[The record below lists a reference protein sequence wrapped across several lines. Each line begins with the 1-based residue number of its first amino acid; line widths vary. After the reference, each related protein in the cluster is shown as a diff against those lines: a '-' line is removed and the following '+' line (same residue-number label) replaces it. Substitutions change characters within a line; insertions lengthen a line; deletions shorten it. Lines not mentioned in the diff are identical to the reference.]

1 VVNPIRALR
10 ALAGYLDRSAE
21 KENNFMKDHHDDAKR
36 PNIILINC
44 DDLGYGDLVCYGSR
58 RNDTPHV
65 DQLATEGVR
74 FTDFYMAS
82 PVCSAS
88 RAAMLTGC
96 YSQRIGFADYQV
108 LFPGQAQGLNPK
120 ESTIAKQLKH
130 VGYDTKIIGK
140 WHCGDQPEFLPT
152 NHGFDEY
159 FGIPFSNDM
168 GRQVDRLERPPLP
181 LLRND
186 EVIQQQPDQRGIT
199 ERYVDETLQFMRR
212 DRKNP
217 FFLYLAH
224 MYVHVPLFI
233 PKQFLDISRNGA
245 YGGAVACID
254 WAMGMIDAELNR
266 LGIKDETLVIF
277 TSDNGSRGRDEGGS
291 NAPLRGTKAQTWEGG
306 QRVPCIMRWPG
317 KIAAGTI
324 CGGIASSIDLFT
336 TLTEL
341 SGAPLPADTTLD
353 SISLAETILEG
364 KATKRNAFAY
374 YRGPNL
380 EAVRKGDWKLHFCKM
395 GWTPGGGTD
404 DRVSA
409 QLYNLR
415 DDIGEAN
422 DVYDK
427 YPEIVA
433 EIETVAEEFR
443 QALGDR
449 LLARIGTEIRE
460 VGLCGNPR
468 PLTEYDEHHPYM
480 IAYYDL
486 PDMPTLRG

>member
-1 VVNPIRALR
+1 VNDKQRKP
-10 ALAGYLDRSAE
+10 D
-21 KENNFMKDHHDDAKR
+21 K

-44 DDLGYGDLVCYGSR
+44 DDLGYGDLACYGST
-58 RNDTPHV
+58 RNDTPHI
-65 DQLATEGVR
+65 DRLAAGGVR

-120 ESTIAKQLKH
+120 ESTIARQLKE

-168 GRQVDRLERPPLP
+168 GRQANNAFALPPLP
-181 LLRND
+181 LMRNE

-199 ERYVDETLQFMRR
+199 ERYVDESLQFMRR
-212 DRKNP
+212 KRDNP

-224 MYVHVPLFI
+224 MYVHVPLFVA
-233 PKQFLDISRNGA
+233 KQFLDRSRNGA

-254 WAMGMIDAELNR
+254 WAMGAIDAELYR
-266 LGIKDETLVIF
+266 LGIRDETLVIF
-277 TSDNGSRGRDEGGS
+277 TSDNGSRARDEGGS

-317 KIAAGTI
+317 KIAEGTR
-324 CGGIASSIDLFT
+324 CEGIAASIDLFA
-336 TLTEL
+336 TLAEL
-341 SGAPLPADTTLD
+341 AGAPLPTDAVID
-353 SISLAETILEG
+353 SVSLADAVLDG
-364 KATKRNAFAY
+364 KSTHRNTFAY
-374 YRGPNL
+374 YKGANL
-380 EAVRKGDWKLHFCKM
+380 EAVRKGDWKLHFCKT
-395 GWTPGGGTD
+395 GWTPGGTENSD
-404 DRVSA
+404 ISE
-409 QLYNLR
+409 LYNLR
-415 DDIGEAN
+415 DDVGETIN
-422 DVYDK
+422 VYEQH
-427 YPEIVA
+427 PEIVTEIAA
-433 EIETVAEEFR
+433 EAEEFR
-443 QALGDR
+443 VLFGDR
-449 LLARIGTEIRE
+449 RLNR
-460 VGLCGNPR
+460 VGNAVRDAGVCRNPK
-468 PLTEYDEHHPYM
+468 PMTEYDENHPYM

-486 PDMPTLRG
+486 ADMPTMSG

>member
-1 VVNPIRALR
+1 MRNNQDKIRQ
-10 ALAGYLDRSAE
+10 
-21 KENNFMKDHHDDAKR
+21 

-44 DDLGYGDLVCYGSR
+44 DDLGYGDLGCYGSR
-58 RNDTPHV
+58 RNDTPHL
-65 DQLATEGVR
+65 DQLAAEGVR

-96 YSQRIGFADYQV
+96 YSQRIGFADCQV
-108 LFPGQAQGLNPK
+108 LCPGQAQGLNPK
-120 ESTIAKQLKH
+120 ESTIAKQLKQ

-168 GRQVDRLERPPLP
+168 GRQVNRLASPPLP
-181 LLRND
+181 LLRNE

-199 ERYVDETLQFMRR
+199 ERYVDESLQFMRR

-254 WAMGMIDAELNR
+254 WAMGMIEAELNR

-277 TSDNGSRGRDEGGS
+277 TSDNGSRARDEGGS

-306 QRVPCIMRWPG
+306 QRVPCIMRWSE
-317 KIAAGTI
+317 KIAAGTT
-324 CGGIASSIDLFT
+324 CEGIASSIDLFA
-336 TLTEL
+336 TLVQLT
-341 SGAPLPADTTLD
+341 GAPLPPDTTLD

-364 KATKRNAFAY
+364 KATKRDVFAY

-380 EAVRKGDWKLHFCKM
+380 EAVRKGDWKLHFCKI
-395 GWTPGGGTD
+395 GWTPGGAEEQ
-404 DRVSA
+404 VSTE
-409 QLYNLR
+409 LYNLR
-415 DDIGEAN
+415 DDVGEAN
-422 DVYDK
+422 NVYDK
-427 YPEIVA
+427 HPEIVT
-433 EIETVAEEFR
+433 EIEVAAEEFR
-443 QALGDR
+443 RSFGDR
-449 LLARIGTEIRE
+449 RLDRVGTEIRE
-460 VGLCGNPR
+460 AGVCKNPK
-468 PLTEYDEHHPYM
+468 PLTEYDEEHPYM

-486 PDMPTLRG
+486 ADMPTMSG

>member
-1 VVNPIRALR
+1 MTRP
-10 ALAGYLDRSAE
+10 
-21 KENNFMKDHHDDAKR
+21 

-44 DDLGYGDLVCYGSR
+44 DDLGYGDLGCYGSN
-58 RNDTPHV
+58 RNDTPHI
-65 DQLATEGVR
+65 DKLAQEGMR

-120 ESTIAKQLKH
+120 ESTIARQLKL

-168 GRQVDRLERPPLP
+168 GRQVNRLESPPLP
-181 LLRND
+181 LMRND

-199 ERYVDETLQFMRR
+199 ERYVDESLQFMRR
-212 DRKNP
+212 DRKSP

-224 MYVHVPLFI
+224 MYVHVPLFV

-254 WAMGMIDAELNR
+254 WAMGMIEAELNR
-266 LGIKDETLVIF
+266 LSINDETLVIF
-277 TSDNGSRGRDEGGS
+277 TSDNGSRARDEGGS

-317 KIAAGTI
+317 KIADGTT
-324 CGGIASSIDLFT
+324 CDGIASSIDLFA
-336 TLTEL
+336 TLAEIA
-341 SGAPLPADTTLD
+341 GAPLPADTTLD
-353 SISLAETILEG
+353 SISLVETLFEG
-364 KATKRNAFAY
+364 KATKRDVFAY

-380 EAVRKGDWKLHFCKM
+380 EAVRKGDWKLHFCKI
-395 GWTPGGGTD
+395 GWAPGGPDNT
-404 DRVSA
+404 VSPE
-409 QLYNLR
+409 LYNLR
-415 DDIGEAN
+415 DDVGEAN
-422 DVYDK
+422 NVYNRH
-427 YPEIVA
+427 PAIVA
-433 EIETVAEEFR
+433 EIEVAAEQFR
-443 QALGDR
+443 RVLGDR
-449 LLARIGTEIRE
+449 RLDRIGTEIRE
-460 VGLCGNPR
+460 VGLCRNPT
-468 PLTEYDEHHPYM
+468 PLTKYDENHPYM
-480 IAYYDL
+480 IASYDL
-486 PDMPTLRG
+486 ADMPTMCG